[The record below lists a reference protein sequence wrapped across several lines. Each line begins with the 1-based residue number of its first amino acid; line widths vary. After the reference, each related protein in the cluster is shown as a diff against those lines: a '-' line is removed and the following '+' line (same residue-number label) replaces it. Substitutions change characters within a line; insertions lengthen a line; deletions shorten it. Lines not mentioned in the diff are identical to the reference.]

1 MRIVSLLPSAT
12 EIIAS
17 LGLMD
22 SLVGVSHSCDWP
34 AEVASLPRVTS
45 TAVPKDGSA
54 AMIDQVVRERHAAG
68 LPLYEVDASRMAE
81 LAPDL
86 IVTQGLCDV
95 CAVTEDQARAAC
107 GPLPSGVIVLSL
119 APRSLADAFANII
132 DLGAAASRV
141 AEARTLVASLA
152 ERTERVAAAVRHAG
166 SRPRVT
172 LLEWLTPLYAGG
184 HWTPELI
191 ALAGGEDGHGRVGM
205 PSRHIA
211 WDEVRAWQPE
221 VLVLACCGFDEARS
235 AAEADA
241 LMRLP
246 GFADLPAV
254 THGRVWAVDG
264 VRHFSRPGLRLVDS
278 LEWLAGVLH
287 PSRIAPSRIPAR
299 RLDSLAPLV
308 GRPAATARLSP
319 EGRAG

>member
-54 AMIDQVVRERHAAG
+54 ALIDQVVRERHAAG
-68 LPLYEVDASRMAE
+68 RPLYEVDASRVAE

-86 IVTQGLCDV
+86 VVTQGLCDV
-95 CAVTEDQARAAC
+95 CAVTEEQARATC
-107 GPLPSGVIVLSL
+107 GGLPSGVIVLSL
-119 APRSLADAFANII
+119 APLSLADVFTNII
-132 DLGAAASRV
+132 DLGAASGRV
-141 AEARTLVASLA
+141 AEAQTLVASLA

-166 SRPRVT
+166 SRARVT

-191 ALAGGEDGHGRVGM
+191 ALAGGEDGHGRVGV

-246 GFADLPAV
+246 GFAELPAV
-254 THGRVWAVDG
+254 RHGRVWAVDG
-264 VRHFSRPGLRLVDS
+264 VRHFSRPGPRLVDS

-287 PSRIAPSRIPAR
+287 PSRVAQSRIPAR
-299 RLDSLAPLV
+299 RLDRLASLV